1 MLPCT
6 SKVIMLYWND
16 DSLIHC
22 VILLKV
28 LKVIT
33 EKDGILMEERCLCLC
48 WSAEFIGILLIG
60 RTTVFLPQ
68 TFIAGKNVREVLSP
82 NVWLEC

>member
-33 EKDGILMEERCLCLC
+33 EKDGILMEERCICLC
-48 WSAEFIGILLIG
+48 WSAEFIGILLTG
-60 RTTVFLPQ
+60 F
-68 TFIAGKNVREVLSP
+68 FIAGKKVTEVLSP